1 MGLFDFLKGGPK
13 DIASKCAKFAE
24 DGNIGKLIKF
34 ASEGNTVEFRKAAF
48 EAISTMKP
56 DPDLIKCAMDALKED
71 DTKVRL
77 AAAKALVN
85 IGTKPNADPLF
96 HYAESDADEEVKALL
111 KQAAVNAK
119 ERTPRW

>member
-1 MGLFDFLKGGPK
+1 MGFLDSLFGPK

-24 DGNIGKLIKF
+24 NGNYDKLIKF
-34 ASEGNTVEFRKAAF
+34 ALEGKTMEIREAAF
-48 EAISTMKP
+48 AAIATVKP
-56 DPDLIKCAMDALKED
+56 DPDLIKCCMDALKED
-71 DTKVRL
+71 DDAVRL

-85 IGTKPNADPLF
+85 IGTKPNAEPLF
-96 HYAESDADEEVKALL
+96 HYSESDSNEEIKALL